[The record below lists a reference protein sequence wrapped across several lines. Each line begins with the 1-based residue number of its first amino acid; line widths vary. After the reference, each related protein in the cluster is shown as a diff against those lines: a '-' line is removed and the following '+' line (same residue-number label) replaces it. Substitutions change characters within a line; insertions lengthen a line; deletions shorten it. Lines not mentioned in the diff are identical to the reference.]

1 MTTSSEDVLLS
12 VGHVRFK
19 KGDGT
24 LYVMNQRLAWM
35 LENRDTVAVSHKYA
49 DIKTQKI
56 SPAGKPK
63 VQLQVVL
70 HDGTC
75 STFHFVNPA
84 GAEAQAKDRDQV
96 KMLLQN
102 LLPKFKRQIDGEL
115 EMKSRLL
122 SLHPT
127 LKHLYEDLVISK
139 VINSEEYWNTPTLK
153 NYTES
158 NNIKQEAGVSGA
170 FLADIQPQTD
180 GCNGLKYNLT
190 QDVIDA
196 IFKTYPAVRK
206 KHGDY
211 VPKKMTE
218 AEFWTKFFQSHYF
231 HRDRIASS
239 SSKDLFGECAKMDDQ
254 AIASAMKHTT
264 LDLTV
269 DIPSFTE
276 PQPLADDEPP
286 EPKGDSTSIHRNMI
300 KRFNQHSIMVL
311 KASHKTNNSNNSSSS
326 SNSNKTTNNNNKT
339 ENGVVGN
346 GVEKRAAETKPDA
359 PPDKKR
365 RIMEQIHYEDLEAG
379 NDNGETQELKLSK
392 VERYLLGPSSQV
404 HQSGPNTN
412 PPPLSALASICQAW
426 SSGQQCSRPA
436 RVSAA
441 AAVAALGELSPG
453 GALMRHHHA
462 ASMAREYTAVC
473 AVPQACRRGELSPGG
488 ALMRHHHAASM
499 AREYLC
505 TDGCPSVLHPRR
517 VGGGELIPPDV
528 ASELQRIYLS
538 GGELLRELWRCF
550 PAPAAAGADADDNVA
565 KADKFYEAL
574 LRFRNVKLRPFE
586 VSDLSVACDVAGAD
600 ADDNVAKA
608 DKFYEALLRFR
619 NVKLRPFEV
628 SDLSVACDVAGADA
642 DDNVAKA
649 DKFYEALLRFRN
661 VKLRPFEEKMLRDL
675 TPLATSLTRH
685 MNQMIDAA
693 CAKYA
698 MWQQRQ
704 AKLR

>member
-12 VGHVRFK
+12 VGYVRFK
-19 KGDGT
+19 KGYGT

-35 LENRDTVAVSHKYA
+35 LENSDTVAVSHKYA

-56 SPAGKPK
+56 SPVGKPK

-84 GAEAQAKDRDQV
+84 GAEEQAKDRDQV

-153 NYTES
+153 TYTES
-158 NNIKQEAGVSGA
+158 NNVKQEAGVSGA

-190 QDVIDA
+190 QDIIDA

-206 KHGDY
+206 KHVDY
-211 VPKKMTE
+211 VPNKMTE

-239 SSKDLFGECAKMDDQ
+239 SSKDLFGECAKLDDQ

-269 DIPSFTE
+269 DLPQFTE
-276 PQPLADDEPP
+276 TIPLLPSEDDAPP
-286 EPKGDSTSIHRNMI
+286 EKDRGDSTSIHRNMI

-311 KASHKTNNSNNSSSS
+311 KASHKTNSSNNNNSSS
-326 SNSNKTTNNNNKT
+326 KTTNNNKVV
-339 ENGVVGN
+339 ENGVKEPN
-346 GVEKRAAETKPDA
+346 GVTEKRTAEESSTEA
-359 PPDKKR
+359 PNKKQ
-365 RIMEQIHYEDLEAG
+365 RILEKLHYEDLKDSG
-379 NDNGETQELKLSK
+379 NNEDMQELKLSK
-392 VERYLLGPSSQV
+392 IERYLLGPSTQT
-404 HQSGPNTN
+404 HQSNTYTN

-426 SSGQQCSRPA
+426 SSGQQCARPV
-436 RVSAA
+436 RVSAGA
-441 AAVAALGELSPG
+441 CVAALGELSPG

-462 ASMAREYTAVC
+462 ASMA
-473 AVPQACRRGELSPGG
+473 Q
-488 ALMRHHHAASM
+488 
-499 AREYLC
+499 
-505 TDGCPSVLHPRR
+505 
-517 VGGGELIPPDV
+517 LIPPDV
-528 ASELQRIYLS
+528 KSELHRIYLS

-550 PAPAAAGADADDNVA
+550 PQPGSADAEDSSA
-565 KADKFYEAL
+565 RAE
-574 LRFRNVKLRPFE
+574 
-586 VSDLSVACDVAGAD
+586 
-600 ADDNVAKA
+600 
-608 DKFYEALLRFR
+608 
-619 NVKLRPFEV
+619 
-628 SDLSVACDVAGADA
+628 
-642 DDNVAKA
+642 
-649 DKFYEALLRFRN
+649 KFYEALLRFRN

-675 TPLATSLTRH
+675 TPLATTLTRH
-685 MNQMIDAA
+685 MNQMIDTA

>member
-12 VGHVRFK
+12 VSHVRYK

-63 VQLQVVL
+63 IQLQVVL

-84 GAEAQAKDRDQV
+84 GAEAQSSDRDKV

-122 SLHPT
+122 SLHPI
-127 LKHLYEDLVISK
+127 LKHLYEDLVITK

-153 NYTES
+153 HYTES
-158 NNIKQEAGVSGA
+158 TNVKQEAGVSGA

-190 QDVIDA
+190 QDIIDA

-206 KHGDY
+206 KHIDY
-211 VPKKMTE
+211 VPNKMTE

-239 SSKDLFGECAKMDDQ
+239 SSKDLFGECAKMDDHS
-254 AIASAMKHTT
+254 IASAMKHTT

-269 DIPSFTE
+269 DLPHMTE
-276 PQPLADDEPP
+276 PVPLLPDDEPTDK
-286 EPKGDSTSIHRNMI
+286 EKDGCSIPRSMI

-311 KASHKTNNSNNSSSS
+311 KASQNKNSTS
-326 SNSNKTTNNNNKT
+326 SNSNKKL
-339 ENGVVGN
+339 ENGVKDTN
-346 GVEKRAAETKPDA
+346 GVEKRHTEEKSESEPVN
-359 PPDKKR
+359 KKQ
-365 RIMEQIHYEDLEAG
+365 RILEKIHYEDLG
-379 NDNGETQELKLSK
+379 DKDTDTKQDLKLSK
-392 VERYLLGPSSQV
+392 VERYLLGPASQV
-404 HQSGPNTN
+404 SQSSASTSN
-412 PPPLSALASICQAW
+412 PPPLSALVSICQAW
-426 SSGQQCSRPA
+426 SGGQQCSRPA

-462 ASMAREYTAVC
+462 ASMA
-473 AVPQACRRGELSPGG
+473 Q
-488 ALMRHHHAASM
+488 
-499 AREYLC
+499 
-505 TDGCPSVLHPRR
+505 
-517 VGGGELIPPDV
+517 LIPPDV
-528 ASELQRIYLS
+528 KSELQRIYLS
-538 GGELLRELWRCF
+538 GGEVLRELWRCF
-550 PAPAAAGADADDNVA
+550 PQPGAPEPEGAAQRAE
-565 KADKFYEAL
+565 KFYEAL
-574 LRFRNVKLRPFE
+574 LRFRNVR
-586 VSDLSVACDVAGAD
+586 
-600 ADDNVAKA
+600 
-608 DKFYEALLRFR
+608 
-619 NVKLRPFEV
+619 
-628 SDLSVACDVAGADA
+628 
-642 DDNVAKA
+642 
-649 DKFYEALLRFRN
+649 
-661 VKLRPFEEKMLRDL
+661 LRPFEEKMLRDL
-675 TPLATSLTRH
+675 SPLATTLTKH
-685 MNQMIDAA
+685 MNQMIDTA
-693 CAKYA
+693 CAKYVV
-698 MWQQRQ
+698 WQQRQ

>member
-1 MTTSSEDVLLS
+1 
-12 VGHVRFK
+12 
-19 KGDGT
+19 
-24 LYVMNQRLAWM
+24 M

-96 KMLLQN
+96 KSLLQN

-139 VINSEEYWNTPTLK
+139 VISSEEYWNTPTLK
-153 NYTES
+153 HYTDS
-158 NNIKQEAGVSGA
+158 SNIKQEAGVSGA

-190 QDVIDA
+190 QDIIDA

-206 KHGDY
+206 KHIDY
-211 VPKKMTE
+211 VPNKMTE

-239 SSKDLFGECAKMDDQ
+239 SSKDLFGECAKLDDQ

-269 DIPSFTE
+269 DLPQFIEPVPLLPTE
-276 PQPLADDEPP
+276 DEAPHDK
-286 EPKGDSTSIHRNMI
+286 ERGDSTSIHRNMI

-311 KASHKTNNSNNSSSS
+311 KASHKTNSSS
-326 SNSNKTTNNNNKT
+326 SNSGNSSIKTTNNNNKVL
-339 ENGVVGN
+339 ENGVKEIN
-346 GVEKRAAETKPDA
+346 GVVEKRPAEEKSSTEPVEK
-359 PPDKKR
+359 KKR
-365 RIMEQIHYEDLEAG
+365 ILEKIHYEDLEDKSG
-379 NDNGETQELKLSK
+379 NEDAQELKLSK

-404 HQSGPNTN
+404 CQTINTTN

-426 SSGQQCSRPA
+426 SSGQQCARPF
-436 RVSAA
+436 RVSAG
-441 AAVAALGELSPG
+441 AAVGALGELSPG
-453 GALMRHHHA
+453 GALMRHQHA
-462 ASMAREYTAVC
+462 ASMAQLIPADVK
-473 AVPQACRRGELSPGG
+473 GELHR
-488 ALMRHHHAASM
+488 L
-499 AREYLC
+499 
-505 TDGCPSVLHPRR
+505 
-517 VGGGELIPPDV
+517 
-528 ASELQRIYLS
+528 YLS
-538 GGELLRELWRCF
+538 CGELLRELWRCF
-550 PAPAAAGADADDNVA
+550 PQPGTADGDEAAARAD
-565 KADKFYEAL
+565 
-574 LRFRNVKLRPFE
+574 R
-586 VSDLSVACDVAGAD
+586 
-600 ADDNVAKA
+600 
-608 DKFYEALLRFR
+608 
-619 NVKLRPFEV
+619 
-628 SDLSVACDVAGADA
+628 
-642 DDNVAKA
+642 
-649 DKFYEALLRFRN
+649 FYEALLRFRN

-675 TPLATSLTRH
+675 TPLATTLTKH
-685 MNQMIDAA
+685 MNQMIDTA

-698 MWQQRQ
+698 VWQQRR

>member
-12 VGHVRFK
+12 VGHVRYK

-75 STFHFVNPA
+75 STFQFVNSGGP
-84 GAEAQAKDRDQV
+84 EAQAKDRDQV

-115 EMKSRLL
+115 EMKSKLL

-153 NYTES
+153 HYTES
-158 NNIKQEAGVSGA
+158 TSMKQEADDDAGEKEK
-170 FLADIQPQTD
+170 D
-180 GCNGLKYNLT
+180 G
-190 QDVIDA
+190 
-196 IFKTYPAVRK
+196 
-206 KHGDY
+206 
-211 VPKKMTE
+211 
-218 AEFWTKFFQSHYF
+218 
-231 HRDRIASS
+231 
-239 SSKDLFGECAKMDDQ
+239 
-254 AIASAMKHTT
+254 
-264 LDLTV
+264 
-269 DIPSFTE
+269 
-276 PQPLADDEPP
+276 
-286 EPKGDSTSIHRNMI
+286 TSIHRSMI

-311 KASHKTNNSNNSSSS
+311 KASHQKATNSTNSS
-326 SNSNKTTNNNNKT
+326 SNSNSKTSNNNNKVV
-339 ENGVVGN
+339 ENGVKETN
-346 GVEKRAAETKPDA
+346 GVEKRAAQEKDPSE
-359 PPDKKR
+359 PVDKKK
-365 RIMEQIHYEDLEAG
+365 RILEKLHYEDLDSV
-379 NDNGETQELKLSK
+379 NIGEDAQELKLSK

-404 HQSGPNTN
+404 SQACTSTNN

-426 SSGQQCSRPA
+426 SSGQQCQRPF
-436 RVSAA
+436 RVSAS
-441 AAVAALGELSPG
+441 AAVGALGELSPG
-453 GALMRHHHA
+453 GALMRQHHA
-462 ASMAREYTAVC
+462 SCMA
-473 AVPQACRRGELSPGG
+473 Q
-488 ALMRHHHAASM
+488 
-499 AREYLC
+499 
-505 TDGCPSVLHPRR
+505 
-517 VGGGELIPPDV
+517 LIPTDV
-528 ASELQRIYLS
+528 KNELHRIYLS

-550 PAPAAAGADADDNVA
+550 PQPGAAAESEDTPARAE
-565 KADKFYEAL
+565 KFYEAL

-586 VSDLSVACDVAGAD
+586 D
-600 ADDNVAKA
+600 
-608 DKFYEALLRFR
+608 
-619 NVKLRPFEV
+619 
-628 SDLSVACDVAGADA
+628 
-642 DDNVAKA
+642 
-649 DKFYEALLRFRN
+649 
-661 VKLRPFEEKMLRDL
+661 KMLREL
-675 TPLATSLTRH
+675 TPLASSLTKH

>member
-12 VGHVRFK
+12 VNYVRYK

-35 LENRDTVAVSHKYA
+35 LEHRDTVAVSHKYA

-56 SPAGKPK
+56 SPVGKPK

-84 GAEAQAKDRDQV
+84 GADAQAKDRDQV
-96 KMLLQN
+96 KMHLQN

-153 NYTES
+153 HYTES

-190 QDVIDA
+190 QDIIDA

-206 KHGDY
+206 KHMDY
-211 VPKKMTE
+211 VPNKMTE

-239 SSKDLFGECAKMDDQ
+239 SSKDLFGECAKMDDH

-269 DIPSFTE
+269 DLPQFIEPVPLLGTE
-276 PQPLADDEPP
+276 EEAPLEK
-286 EPKGDSTSIHRNMI
+286 EKGDTTSIHRNMI

-311 KASHKTNNSNNSSSS
+311 KASHKTNSSNNSSS
-326 SNSNKTTNNNNKT
+326 KTSNNNKLI
-339 ENGVVGN
+339 ENGVKDTN
-346 GVEKRAAETKPDA
+346 GVSKRLAAEKSEA
-359 PPDKKR
+359 EPPEKKKR
-365 RIMEQIHYEDLEAG
+365 ILEKIHYEDLEDRNG
-379 NDNGETQELKLSK
+379 NEDAQELKLSK
-392 VERYLLGPSSQV
+392 VERYLMGPASQMSQTSS
-404 HQSGPNTN
+404 HGNN
-412 PPPLSALASICQAW
+412 PPPLSALNSICLAW
-426 SSGQQCSRPA
+426 SSGQQCLRPV

-441 AAVAALGELSPG
+441 AAVGALGELSPG
-453 GALMRHHHA
+453 GALMRQHHA
-462 ASMAREYTAVC
+462 ASMA
-473 AVPQACRRGELSPGG
+473 Q
-488 ALMRHHHAASM
+488 
-499 AREYLC
+499 
-505 TDGCPSVLHPRR
+505 
-517 VGGGELIPPDV
+517 LIPPDV
-528 ASELQRIYLS
+528 KQELHRIYLS

-550 PAPAAAGADADDNVA
+550 PQPGAGPEAEDASTRAEN
-565 KADKFYEAL
+565 
-574 LRFRNVKLRPFE
+574 
-586 VSDLSVACDVAGAD
+586 
-600 ADDNVAKA
+600 
-608 DKFYEALLRFR
+608 
-619 NVKLRPFEV
+619 
-628 SDLSVACDVAGADA
+628 
-642 DDNVAKA
+642 
-649 DKFYEALLRFRN
+649 FYEALLRFRN

-675 TPLATSLTRH
+675 TPLATSLTKH
-685 MNQMIDAA
+685 MNQMIDTA

-698 MWQQRQ
+698 LWQQRQ

>member
-12 VGHVRFK
+12 VSYVRYK

-35 LENRDTVAVSHKYA
+35 LEHRDTVAVSHKYA

-84 GAEAQAKDRDQV
+84 GADAQAKDRDQV

-153 NYTES
+153 QYTES
-158 NNIKQEAGVSGA
+158 NNVKQEAGVSGA

-190 QDVIDA
+190 QDIIDA

-206 KHGDY
+206 KHIDY
-211 VPKKMTE
+211 VPNKMTE

-239 SSKDLFGECAKMDDQ
+239 SSKDLFGECAKMDDH

-269 DIPSFTE
+269 DLNQFTE
-276 PQPLADDEPP
+276 PVPLLPNEEETSNDKDRS
-286 EPKGDSTSIHRNMI
+286 DTTSIHRNMI

-311 KASHKTNNSNNSSSS
+311 KASHKTNSSS
-326 SNSNKTTNNNNKT
+326 SNVSNSSNKTTNNNNKL
-339 ENGVVGN
+339 ENGVKDTN
-346 GVEKRAAETKPDA
+346 GVKRPPEEKCVEPMEK
-359 PPDKKR
+359 KKR
-365 RIMEQIHYEDLEAG
+365 ILEQIHYEDLEG
-379 NDNGETQELKLSK
+379 RKIFIRTGISNTSNDHARGK
-392 VERYLLGPSSQV
+392 
-404 HQSGPNTN
+404 
-412 PPPLSALASICQAW
+412 SAAVVGGCFHMSARAARSCDTTTPRPWRVSTHSIV
-426 SSGQQCSRPA
+426 SRVWRGCGA
-436 RVSAA
+436 RVAPG
-441 AAVAALGELSPG
+441 AAVGALGELSPG

-462 ASMAREYTAVC
+462 ASMA
-473 AVPQACRRGELSPGG
+473 Q
-488 ALMRHHHAASM
+488 
-499 AREYLC
+499 
-505 TDGCPSVLHPRR
+505 
-517 VGGGELIPPDV
+517 LIPPDV
-528 ASELQRIYLS
+528 KSELHRLYLS
-538 GGELLRELWRCF
+538 CGELLRELWRCF
-550 PAPAAAGADADDNVA
+550 PQPGANAEPDDSSA
-565 KADKFYEAL
+565 RAEKFY
-574 LRFRNVKLRPFE
+574 
-586 VSDLSVACDVAGAD
+586 D
-600 ADDNVAKA
+600 
-608 DKFYEALLRFR
+608 
-619 NVKLRPFEV
+619 
-628 SDLSVACDVAGADA
+628 
-642 DDNVAKA
+642 
-649 DKFYEALLRFRN
+649 ALLRFRN

-675 TPLATSLTRH
+675 TPLATTLTRH
-685 MNQMIDAA
+685 LNQMIDTA

-698 MWQQRQ
+698 VWQQRQ
-704 AKLR
+704 AKMR

>member
-12 VGHVRFK
+12 VGYVRYK

-84 GAEAQAKDRDQV
+84 GAELQAKDRDQV
-96 KMLLQN
+96 KSLLQN

-122 SLHPT
+122 SLHPS

-139 VINSEEYWNTPTLK
+139 VISSEEYWNTPTLK
-153 NYTES
+153 HYTDS
-158 NNIKQEAGVSGA
+158 SNIKQEAGVSGA

-190 QDVIDA
+190 QDIIDA

-206 KHGDY
+206 KHIDY
-211 VPKKMTE
+211 VPNKMTE

-239 SSKDLFGECAKMDDQ
+239 SSKDLFGECAKLDDQ
-254 AIASAMKHTT
+254 AIASAMKNTT

-269 DIPSFTE
+269 DLPQFIE
-276 PQPLADDEPP
+276 PVPLLPNEDDAPP
-286 EPKGDSTSIHRNMI
+286 EKERGDSTSIHRNMI

-311 KASHKTNNSNNSSSS
+311 KASHKSNSSNSNSSSS
-326 SNSNKTTNNNNKT
+326 SKTTNNNNRVV
-339 ENGVVGN
+339 ENGMRETN
-346 GVEKRAAETKPDA
+346 GLAEKRPAEEKSNTEPLEK
-359 PPDKKR
+359 KKR
-365 RIMEQIHYEDLEAG
+365 ILEKIHYEDLEDKNT
-379 NDNGETQELKLSK
+379 NDDALELKLSK
-392 VERYLLGPSSQV
+392 IERYLMGPDSQMS
-404 HQSGPNTN
+404 HTANTTN

-426 SSGQQCSRPA
+426 SSGQQCLRPV
-436 RVSAA
+436 RVSAG
-441 AAVAALGELSPG
+441 AAVGALGELSPG
-453 GALMRHHHA
+453 GALMRHQHS
-462 ASMAREYTAVC
+462 ASMA
-473 AVPQACRRGELSPGG
+473 Q
-488 ALMRHHHAASM
+488 
-499 AREYLC
+499 
-505 TDGCPSVLHPRR
+505 
-517 VGGGELIPPDV
+517 LIPV
-528 ASELQRIYLS
+528 EVKAELHRLYLS

-550 PAPAAAGADADDNVA
+550 PQPGAAPDSDDSAVRASN
-565 KADKFYEAL
+565 
-574 LRFRNVKLRPFE
+574 
-586 VSDLSVACDVAGAD
+586 
-600 ADDNVAKA
+600 
-608 DKFYEALLRFR
+608 
-619 NVKLRPFEV
+619 
-628 SDLSVACDVAGADA
+628 
-642 DDNVAKA
+642 
-649 DKFYEALLRFRN
+649 FYEALLRFRN

-675 TPLATSLTRH
+675 TPLATTLTKH
-685 MNQMIDAA
+685 MNQMIDTA

-698 MWQQRQ
+698 VWRQRQ

>member
-12 VGHVRFK
+12 VSYVRYK

-35 LENRDTVAVSHKYA
+35 LEHRDTVAVSHKYA

-84 GAEAQAKDRDQV
+84 GADAQAKDRDQV

-153 NYTES
+153 QYTES
-158 NNIKQEAGVSGA
+158 NNVKQEAGVSGA

-190 QDVIDA
+190 QDIIDA

-206 KHGDY
+206 KHIDY
-211 VPKKMTE
+211 VPNKMTE

-239 SSKDLFGECAKMDDQ
+239 SSKDLFGECAKMDDH

-269 DIPSFTE
+269 DLNQFTE
-276 PQPLADDEPP
+276 PVPLLPNEEETSNDKDRS
-286 EPKGDSTSIHRNMI
+286 DTTSIHRNMI

-311 KASHKTNNSNNSSSS
+311 KASHKTNSSS
-326 SNSNKTTNNNNKT
+326 SNVSNSSNKTTNNNNKL
-339 ENGVVGN
+339 ENGVKDTN
-346 GVEKRAAETKPDA
+346 GVKRPPEEKCVEPMEK
-359 PPDKKR
+359 KKR
-365 RIMEQIHYEDLEAG
+365 ILEQIHYEDLEGDGG
-379 NDNGETQELKLSK
+379 NDDIQELKLSK
-392 VERYLLGPSSQV
+392 VERYLLGPASQI
-404 HQSGPNTN
+404 HQTTTHAAN
-412 PPPLSALASICQAW
+412 PPPLSAVASICQAW
-426 SSGQQCSRPA
+426 SSGQGAGGGGGARAGGGGA
-436 RVSAA
+436 RVAPG
-441 AAVAALGELSPG
+441 AAVGALGELSPG

-462 ASMAREYTAVC
+462 ASMA
-473 AVPQACRRGELSPGG
+473 Q
-488 ALMRHHHAASM
+488 
-499 AREYLC
+499 
-505 TDGCPSVLHPRR
+505 
-517 VGGGELIPPDV
+517 LIPPDV
-528 ASELQRIYLS
+528 KSELHRLYLS
-538 GGELLRELWRCF
+538 CGELLRELWRCF
-550 PAPAAAGADADDNVA
+550 PQPGANAEPDDSSA
-565 KADKFYEAL
+565 RAEKFY
-574 LRFRNVKLRPFE
+574 
-586 VSDLSVACDVAGAD
+586 D
-600 ADDNVAKA
+600 
-608 DKFYEALLRFR
+608 
-619 NVKLRPFEV
+619 
-628 SDLSVACDVAGADA
+628 
-642 DDNVAKA
+642 
-649 DKFYEALLRFRN
+649 ALLRFRN

-675 TPLATSLTRH
+675 TPLATTLTRH
-685 MNQMIDAA
+685 LNQMIDTA

-698 MWQQRQ
+698 VWQQRQ
-704 AKLR
+704 AKMR

>member
-12 VGHVRFK
+12 VNHVRYK

-35 LENRDTVAVSHKYA
+35 MENRDTVAVSHKYA

-153 NYTES
+153 HYTDS
-158 NNIKQEAGVSGA
+158 TNMKQEAGVSGA

-190 QDVIDA
+190 QDIIDA

-206 KHGDY
+206 KHIDY
-211 VPKKMTE
+211 VPNKMTE

-269 DIPSFTE
+269 DLPQFTE
-276 PQPLADDEPP
+276 PVPLLHDEDLH
-286 EPKGDSTSIHRNMI
+286 EKEKDGTSIHRSMI

-311 KASHKTNNSNNSSSS
+311 KASHKSNSNSNSNNSSSKT
-326 SNSNKTTNNNNKT
+326 NKVI
-339 ENGVVGN
+339 ENGMKEN
-346 GVEKRAAETKPDA
+346 GVEKRPASDKDPTEPV
-359 PPDKKR
+359 DKKK
-365 RIMEQIHYEDLEAG
+365 RIMEKIHYEDLDSLNSNEDA
-379 NDNGETQELKLSK
+379 QELKLSK
-392 VERYLLGPSSQV
+392 VERYLLGPASQV
-404 HQSGPNTN
+404 SQSSAGASN
-412 PPPLSALASICQAW
+412 PPPLSALASVCQAW
-426 SSGQQCSRPA
+426 SSGQQCQRPV

-441 AAVAALGELSPG
+441 AAVGALGELSPG
-453 GALMRHHHA
+453 GALMRQHHA
-462 ASMAREYTAVC
+462 ASMAQLV
-473 AVPQACRRGELSPGG
+473 
-488 ALMRHHHAASM
+488 
-499 AREYLC
+499 
-505 TDGCPSVLHPRR
+505 
-517 VGGGELIPPDV
+517 PPDV
-528 ASELQRIYLS
+528 KIELNRLYLS

-550 PAPAAAGADADDNVA
+550 PQPGAGVDTEDAKERA
-565 KADKFYEAL
+565 HKFYDAL
-574 LRFRNVKLRPFE
+574 LK
-586 VSDLSVACDVAGAD
+586 
-600 ADDNVAKA
+600 
-608 DKFYEALLRFR
+608 
-619 NVKLRPFEV
+619 
-628 SDLSVACDVAGADA
+628 
-642 DDNVAKA
+642 
-649 DKFYEALLRFRN
+649 FRN

-675 TPLATSLTRH
+675 TPLAASLTKH
-685 MNQMIDAA
+685 MNQMIDTA

-698 MWQQRQ
+698 VWQQRQ

>member
-12 VGHVRFK
+12 VGHVRYK

-56 SPAGKPK
+56 SPIGKPK

-75 STFHFVNPA
+75 STFQFVNPA

-96 KMLLQN
+96 KMLLQD

-153 NYTES
+153 HYTES
-158 NNIKQEAGVSGA
+158 TSMKQEAGVSGA

-190 QDVIDA
+190 QDIIDA

-206 KHGDY
+206 KHVDY
-211 VPKKMTE
+211 VPNKMTE

-239 SSKDLFGECAKMDDQ
+239 SSKDLFGECAKLDDQ
-254 AIASAMKHTT
+254 AIASAMRHTT
-264 LDLTV
+264 VDLTV
-269 DIPSFTE
+269 DLPQFTE
-276 PQPLADDEPP
+276 SVPFLPEDDLGEK
-286 EPKGDSTSIHRNMI
+286 EKDGTSIHRSMI

-311 KASHKTNNSNNSSSS
+311 KASHKSNSSTNSNNTS
-326 SNSNKTTNNNNKT
+326 SNSNSKTTNNNNKVI
-339 ENGVVGN
+339 ENGVKETN
-346 GVEKRAAETKPDA
+346 GVEKRTARDKDPTEPV
-359 PPDKKR
+359 DKKK
-365 RIMEQIHYEDLEAG
+365 RILEKIHYEDLDNVQIGEEA
-379 NDNGETQELKLSK
+379 QELKLTK

-404 HQSGPNTN
+404 SQSSTSTTR

-426 SSGQQCSRPA
+426 SSGQQCQRPF
-436 RVSAA
+436 RVSAS
-441 AAVAALGELSPG
+441 AAVGALGELSPG
-453 GALMRHHHA
+453 GALMRQHQA
-462 ASMAREYTAVC
+462 ACMA
-473 AVPQACRRGELSPGG
+473 Q
-488 ALMRHHHAASM
+488 
-499 AREYLC
+499 
-505 TDGCPSVLHPRR
+505 
-517 VGGGELIPPDV
+517 LIPPDV
-528 ASELQRIYLS
+528 KNELHRIYLS

-550 PAPAAAGADADDNVA
+550 PQPGASAESEDTPVRAE
-565 KADKFYEAL
+565 KFY
-574 LRFRNVKLRPFE
+574 
-586 VSDLSVACDVAGAD
+586 D
-600 ADDNVAKA
+600 
-608 DKFYEALLRFR
+608 
-619 NVKLRPFEV
+619 
-628 SDLSVACDVAGADA
+628 
-642 DDNVAKA
+642 
-649 DKFYEALLRFRN
+649 ALLRFRN
-661 VKLRPFEEKMLRDL
+661 VKLRPFEEKMLREL
-675 TPLATSLTRH
+675 TPLATSLTKH
-685 MNQMIDAA
+685 MNQMIDTA

>member
-12 VGHVRFK
+12 VSYVRFK

-56 SPAGKPK
+56 SPAGKAK

-102 LLPKFKRQIDGEL
+102 LLPKFKRQIDEEL
-115 EMKSRLL
+115 EMKSKLL

-153 NYTES
+153 TYTES

-190 QDVIDA
+190 QDIIDA

-206 KHGDY
+206 KHVDY
-211 VPKKMTE
+211 VPNKMTE

-239 SSKDLFGECAKMDDQ
+239 SSKDLFGECAKLDDQ

-269 DIPSFTE
+269 DLPQFTE
-276 PQPLADDEPP
+276 NIPLLPSEDEIAP
-286 EPKGDSTSIHRNMI
+286 EKEKGDNASIHRNMI

-311 KASHKTNNSNNSSSS
+311 KASHKTNSSNNNNNSSS
-326 SNSNKTTNNNNKT
+326 KTTNNNKVV
-339 ENGVVGN
+339 ENGVKESN
-346 GVEKRAAETKPDA
+346 GVAEKRTAEDSSTEA
-359 PPDKKR
+359 PDKKK
-365 RIMEQIHYEDLEAG
+365 RILEKIHYEDLEDKPDRKIPPGPVESIAA
-379 NDNGETQELKLSK
+379 NTHTYTQCA
-392 VERYLLGPSSQV
+392 SSV
-404 HQSGPNTN
+404 
-412 PPPLSALASICQAW
+412 SALFYMS
-426 SSGQQCSRPA
+426 
-436 RVSAA
+436 
-441 AAVAALGELSPG
+441 
-453 GALMRHHHA
+453 
-462 ASMAREYTAVC
+462 
-473 AVPQACRRGELSPGG
+473 
-488 ALMRHHHAASM
+488 
-499 AREYLC
+499 
-505 TDGCPSVLHPRR
+505 
-517 VGGGELIPPDV
+517 ELIPPDV
-528 ASELQRIYLS
+528 KSELHRIYLS

-550 PAPAAAGADADDNVA
+550 PQPGAATDTEDATA
-565 KADKFYEAL
+565 KAEKFYEAL

-586 VSDLSVACDVAGAD
+586 LAQSTRSGNNAKLNCGSRILLKVSVHRPASYAFRMTSSVRIACTHGIANDAVRTMRISGRSCMGFYTRQTKIHACDAYDGGHVD
-600 ADDNVAKA
+600 AYLK
-608 DKFYEALLRFR
+608 
-619 NVKLRPFEV
+619 
-628 SDLSVACDVAGADA
+628 CD
-642 DDNVAKA
+642 
-649 DKFYEALLRFRN
+649 
-661 VKLRPFEEKMLRDL
+661 
-675 TPLATSLTRH
+675 
-685 MNQMIDAA
+685 
-693 CAKYA
+693 
-698 MWQQRQ
+698 
-704 AKLR
+704 

>member
-12 VGHVRFK
+12 VGHVRYK

-35 LENRDTVAVSHKYA
+35 MENRDTVAVSHKYA

-75 STFHFVNPA
+75 STFHFVNPS
-84 GAEAQAKDRDQV
+84 GPEAQAKDRDQV

-153 NYTES
+153 HYTES
-158 NNIKQEAGVSGA
+158 TNMKQEAGVSGA

-190 QDVIDA
+190 QDIIDA

-206 KHGDY
+206 KHIDY
-211 VPKKMTE
+211 VPNKMTE

-269 DIPSFTE
+269 DLPQFTE
-276 PQPLADDEPP
+276 SVPLLPDE
-286 EPKGDSTSIHRNMI
+286 DSHEKEKDGTSIHRSMI

-311 KASHKTNNSNNSSSS
+311 KASQKNSNSNSSSS
-326 SNSNKTTNNNNKT
+326 SSKNKL
-339 ENGVVGN
+339 ENGVKESN
-346 GVEKRAAETKPDA
+346 GVGEKRRAEEAPPDQTPQTPQT

-365 RIMEQIHYEDLEAG
+365 RILEMIHYEDLDSGSESK
-379 NDNGETQELKLSK
+379 DMQELKLSK
-392 VERYLLGPSSQV
+392 VERYLLGPASQV
-404 HQSGPNTN
+404 IQTSATTSN

-426 SSGQQCSRPA
+426 SSGQACARPL
-436 RVSAA
+436 RVRAG
-441 AAVAALGELSPG
+441 AAVGALGELSPG
-453 GALMRHHHA
+453 GALMRAHHA
-462 ASMAREYTAVC
+462 ACM
-473 AVPQACRRGELSPGG
+473 
-488 ALMRHHHAASM
+488 ALMLITPIASITV
-499 AREYLC
+499 YIQL
-505 TDGCPSVLHPRR
+505 TKIQLT
-517 VGGGELIPPDV
+517 
-528 ASELQRIYLS
+528 
-538 GGELLRELWRCF
+538 LL
-550 PAPAAAGADADDNVA
+550 
-565 KADKFYEAL
+565 L
-574 LRFRNVKLRPFE
+574 LT
-586 VSDLSVACDVAGAD
+586 C
-600 ADDNVAKA
+600 
-608 DKFYEALLRFR
+608 
-619 NVKLRPFEV
+619 
-628 SDLSVACDVAGADA
+628 
-642 DDNVAKA
+642 
-649 DKFYEALLRFRN
+649 
-661 VKLRPFEEKMLRDL
+661 
-675 TPLATSLTRH
+675 
-685 MNQMIDAA
+685 
-693 CAKYA
+693 
-698 MWQQRQ
+698 
-704 AKLR
+704 

>member
-12 VGHVRFK
+12 VGHVRYK

-56 SPAGKPK
+56 SPAGKSK

-84 GAEAQAKDRDQV
+84 GAESQAKDRDQV
-96 KMLLQN
+96 KSLLQN

-115 EMKSRLL
+115 EMKSKLL

-127 LKHLYEDLVISK
+127 LKHLYEDLVITK

-153 NYTES
+153 TYTDS
-158 NNIKQEAGVSGA
+158 NNMKQEAGVSGA

-190 QDVIDA
+190 QDIIDA

-206 KHGDY
+206 KHVDY
-211 VPKKMTE
+211 VPNKMTE
-218 AEFWTKFFQSHYF
+218 SEFWTKFFQSHYF

-239 SSKDLFGECAKMDDQ
+239 SSKDLFGECAKMDDH

-269 DIPSFTE
+269 DLPQFTE
-276 PQPLADDEPP
+276 KVPLISNEDEPP
-286 EPKGDSTSIHRNMI
+286 HEKDRGDNISIHRNMI

-311 KASHKTNNSNNSSSS
+311 KASHKTNSSNNSSNSS
-326 SNSNKTTNNNNKT
+326 SSKTTNNNKLV
-339 ENGVVGN
+339 ENGIKETNN
-346 GVEKRAAETKPDA
+346 GKIEKRPTNEKSGNE
-359 PPDKKR
+359 PPEKKR
-365 RIMEQIHYEDLEAG
+365 RILEKIHYEDLEDSNRTESA
-379 NDNGETQELKLSK
+379 QELKLSK
-392 VERYLLGPSSQV
+392 IERYLLGPSSQIT
-404 HQSGPNTN
+404 HANTQTAN

-426 SSGQQCSRPA
+426 SSGQQCQRPV

-441 AAVAALGELSPG
+441 SAVAALGELSPG
-453 GALMRHHHA
+453 GALMRQHHA
-462 ASMAREYTAVC
+462 ASMA
-473 AVPQACRRGELSPGG
+473 Q
-488 ALMRHHHAASM
+488 
-499 AREYLC
+499 
-505 TDGCPSVLHPRR
+505 
-517 VGGGELIPPDV
+517 LIPADV
-528 ASELQRIYLS
+528 KAELHRIYLS

-550 PAPAAAGADADDNVA
+550 PQPGAAAADTDTVA
-565 KADKFYEAL
+565 
-574 LRFRNVKLRPFE
+574 R
-586 VSDLSVACDVAGAD
+586 
-600 ADDNVAKA
+600 
-608 DKFYEALLRFR
+608 
-619 NVKLRPFEV
+619 
-628 SDLSVACDVAGADA
+628 
-642 DDNVAKA
+642 A

-675 TPLATSLTRH
+675 TPLATSLTKH
-685 MNQMIDAA
+685 MNQMIDTA
-693 CAKYA
+693 CSKYVV
-698 MWQQRQ
+698 WQQRQ

>member
-12 VGHVRFK
+12 VGHVRYK

-35 LENRDTVAVSHKYA
+35 MENRDTVAVSHKYA

-84 GAEAQAKDRDQV
+84 GADAQAKDRDQV

-153 NYTES
+153 HYTES
-158 NNIKQEAGVSGA
+158 TNMKQEAGVSGA

-190 QDVIDA
+190 QDIIDA

-206 KHGDY
+206 KHVDY
-211 VPKKMTE
+211 VPNKMTE

-269 DIPSFTE
+269 DLPQFTE
-276 PQPLADDEPP
+276 PVPLLP
-286 EPKGDSTSIHRNMI
+286 EEDSGEKEKDGTSIHRSMI

-311 KASHKTNNSNNSSSS
+311 KASHKTNSSSS
-326 SNSNKTTNNNNKT
+326 SNSSSKTTNNNKV
-339 ENGVVGN
+339 ENGMKETN
-346 GVEKRAAETKPDA
+346 GVEKRPTTDKDPAEPV
-359 PPDKKR
+359 DKKR
-365 RIMEQIHYEDLEAG
+365 RIMEKLHYEDLDSMNSGQDA
-379 NDNGETQELKLSK
+379 QELKLSK
-392 VERYLLGPSSQV
+392 VERYLLGPASQV
-404 HQSGPNTN
+404 SQSSTSTNN
-412 PPPLSALASICQAW
+412 PPPLSALASVCQAW
-426 SSGQQCSRPA
+426 SSGQQCQRPV

-441 AAVAALGELSPG
+441 AAVGALGELSPG
-453 GALMRHHHA
+453 GALMRQHHA
-462 ASMAREYTAVC
+462 ACMAQL
-473 AVPQACRRGELSPGG
+473 VPQ
-488 ALMRHHHAASM
+488 
-499 AREYLC
+499 
-505 TDGCPSVLHPRR
+505 
-517 VGGGELIPPDV
+517 DV
-528 ASELQRIYLS
+528 KSELNRLYLS

-550 PAPAAAGADADDNVA
+550 PQPGASNDSEDTPARA
-565 KADKFYEAL
+565 E
-574 LRFRNVKLRPFE
+574 
-586 VSDLSVACDVAGAD
+586 
-600 ADDNVAKA
+600 
-608 DKFYEALLRFR
+608 
-619 NVKLRPFEV
+619 
-628 SDLSVACDVAGADA
+628 
-642 DDNVAKA
+642 
-649 DKFYEALLRFRN
+649 KFYEALLRFRN

-685 MNQMIDAA
+685 MNQMIDTA

-698 MWQQRQ
+698 LWQQRQ

>member
-12 VGHVRFK
+12 VGHVRYK

-84 GAEAQAKDRDQV
+84 GADAQAKDRDQV
-96 KMLLQN
+96 KTLLQN

-127 LKHLYEDLVISK
+127 LKNLYEDLVISK

-153 NYTES
+153 QYTES
-158 NNIKQEAGVSGA
+158 SNIKQEAGVSGA

-190 QDVIDA
+190 QDIIDA

-206 KHGDY
+206 KHTDY
-211 VPKKMTE
+211 VPSKMTE

-254 AIASAMKHTT
+254 AIAWAMKHTT

-269 DIPSFTE
+269 DLNSFSE
-276 PQPLADDEPP
+276 GSPLGDEEKAESKADAA
-286 EPKGDSTSIHRNMI
+286 SIHRSMI

-311 KASHKTNNSNNSSSS
+311 KASQKSNS
-326 SNSNKTTNNNNKT
+326 SNSNSNSNSKSTNNNKVI
-339 ENGVVGN
+339 ENGVKETN
-346 GVEKRAAETKPDA
+346 GVDKRPAEEPSRE
-359 PPDKKR
+359 PPEKKR
-365 RIMEQIHYEDLEAG
+365 RILEKIHYEDLEEKPS
-379 NDNGETQELKLSK
+379 NGEIQELKLSK

-404 HQSGPNTN
+404 AGCGASASANTGASAN
-412 PPPLSALASICQAW
+412 APPLSALAQICQAW
-426 SSGQQCSRPA
+426 SSGQQSVRTSR
-436 RVSAA
+436 VGAA
-441 AAVAALGELSPG
+441 AAVAALGDLSPG
-453 GALMRHHHA
+453 GALMRAHA
-462 ASMAREYTAVC
+462 AHCLT
-473 AVPQACRRGELSPGG
+473 Q
-488 ALMRHHHAASM
+488 
-499 AREYLC
+499 
-505 TDGCPSVLHPRR
+505 
-517 VGGGELIPPDV
+517 LIPPD
-528 ASELQRIYLS
+528 AKSELHRLYLS
-538 GGELLRELWRCF
+538 GGEVLREVWSSCGSGVGVGVGG
-550 PAPAAAGADADDNVA
+550 AVGVGGGADDELARADR
-565 KADKFYEAL
+565 Y
-574 LRFRNVKLRPFE
+574 
-586 VSDLSVACDVAGAD
+586 
-600 ADDNVAKA
+600 
-608 DKFYEALLRFR
+608 YQ
-619 NVKLRPFEV
+619 
-628 SDLSVACDVAGADA
+628 
-642 DDNVAKA
+642 
-649 DKFYEALLRFRN
+649 ALLRFRN
-661 VKLRPFEEKMLRDL
+661 VKLRPFEEKMVREL
-675 TPLATSLTRH
+675 TPLGALMTRH
-685 MNQMIDAA
+685 LNQMLDAA
-693 CAKYA
+693 AARYA
-698 MWQQRQ
+698 AWRQRR
-704 AKLR
+704 ARR

>member
-12 VGHVRFK
+12 VAHVRYK

-63 VQLQVVL
+63 IQLQVVL

-75 STFHFVNPA
+75 STFHFVNPG
-84 GAEAQAKDRDQV
+84 GAEAQSKDRDQV
-96 KMLLQN
+96 KLLLQD

-115 EMKSRLL
+115 EMKSKLL

-153 NYTES
+153 HYTES

-190 QDVIDA
+190 QDIIDA

-206 KHGDY
+206 KHVDY
-211 VPKKMTE
+211 VPNKMTE

-269 DIPSFTE
+269 DLPQFTE
-276 PQPLADDEPP
+276 PIPLLPSEDDAPP
-286 EPKGDSTSIHRNMI
+286 EKERGDNASIHRNMI

-311 KASHKTNNSNNSSSS
+311 KASHKTNSSNNNNNSSS
-326 SNSNKTTNNNNKT
+326 KTTNNNKVV
-339 ENGVVGN
+339 ENGVKDTN
-346 GVEKRAAETKPDA
+346 GVSEKRPVEDSSSSE
-359 PPDKKR
+359 PPVKKKR
-365 RIMEQIHYEDLEAG
+365 ILEKIHYEDLEDKNTNEDA
-379 NDNGETQELKLSK
+379 QELKLSK
-392 VERYLLGPSSQV
+392 IERYLLGPSSQT
-404 HQSGPNTN
+404 HHTHTQTNN

-426 SSGQQCSRPA
+426 SSGQQCQRPV
-436 RVSAA
+436 RVSAG
-441 AAVAALGELSPG
+441 AAVGALGELSPG

-462 ASMAREYTAVC
+462 ASMA
-473 AVPQACRRGELSPGG
+473 Q
-488 ALMRHHHAASM
+488 
-499 AREYLC
+499 
-505 TDGCPSVLHPRR
+505 
-517 VGGGELIPPDV
+517 LIPVDV
-528 ASELQRIYLS
+528 KSELHRIYLS

-550 PAPAAAGADADDNVA
+550 PQPGANTEAEDTAARA
-565 KADKFYEAL
+565 E
-574 LRFRNVKLRPFE
+574 
-586 VSDLSVACDVAGAD
+586 
-600 ADDNVAKA
+600 
-608 DKFYEALLRFR
+608 
-619 NVKLRPFEV
+619 
-628 SDLSVACDVAGADA
+628 
-642 DDNVAKA
+642 
-649 DKFYEALLRFRN
+649 KFYEALLRFRN

-685 MNQMIDAA
+685 MNQMIDTA

-698 MWQQRQ
+698 VWQQRQ

>member
-12 VGHVRFK
+12 VGHVRYK

-75 STFHFVNPA
+75 STFHFVNSA

-96 KMLLQN
+96 KLLLQD

-139 VINSEEYWNTPTLK
+139 VISSEEYWNTPTLK
-153 NYTES
+153 QYTES

-190 QDVIDA
+190 QDIIDA

-206 KHGDY
+206 KHIDY
-211 VPKKMTE
+211 VPSKMTE

-231 HRDRIASS
+231 HRDRMAS
-239 SSKDLFGECAKMDDQ
+239 SSKDVFAECARLDD
-254 AIASAMKHTT
+254 AALAAAARRAK

-269 DIPSFTE
+269 DL
-276 PQPLADDEPP
+276 PQFSEALPLQEEETVERDKADNN
-286 EPKGDSTSIHRNMI
+286 SIHRNMI

-311 KASHKTNNSNNSSSS
+311 KASQKTNS
-326 SNSNKTTNNNNKT
+326 SNSNTNNNSSKTNNNKVV
-339 ENGVVGN
+339 ENGVKETN
-346 GVEKRAAETKPDA
+346 GESKELGE
-359 PPDKKR
+359 PPEKKR
-365 RIMEQIHYEDLEAG
+365 RILEKIHYEDLEDTG
-379 NDNGETQELKLSK
+379 DNGEVQELKLSK

-404 HQSGPNTN
+404 NQSNPTPNN
-412 PPPLSALASICQAW
+412 QPPLSALASIVQAW
-426 SSGQQCSRPA
+426 SGGA
-436 RVSAA
+436 RTAALSAGG
-441 AAVAALGELSPG
+441 AVCALGELSPG
-453 GALMRHHHA
+453 GALMRHHAHLA
-462 ASMAREYTAVC
+462 HTMA
-473 AVPQACRRGELSPGG
+473 Q
-488 ALMRHHHAASM
+488 
-499 AREYLC
+499 
-505 TDGCPSVLHPRR
+505 
-517 VGGGELIPPDV
+517 LIPPDV
-528 ASELQRIYLS
+528 KRDLHRLYLS
-538 GGELLRELWRCF
+538 CGELLRELWRSF
-550 PAPAAAGADADDNVA
+550 PQPAARPDDDGAARA
-565 KADKFYEAL
+565 H
-574 LRFRNVKLRPFE
+574 
-586 VSDLSVACDVAGAD
+586 S
-600 ADDNVAKA
+600 
-608 DKFYEALLRFR
+608 
-619 NVKLRPFEV
+619 
-628 SDLSVACDVAGADA
+628 
-642 DDNVAKA
+642 
-649 DKFYEALLRFRN
+649 FYEALLRFRN

-675 TPLATSLTRH
+675 TPLAATLTRH
-685 MNQMIDAA
+685 LNQMIDTA
-693 CAKYA
+693 CNKYA
-698 MWQQRQ
+698 MWQQRH

>member
-12 VGHVRFK
+12 VSYVRFK

-56 SPAGKPK
+56 SPAGKAK

-102 LLPKFKRQIDGEL
+102 LLPKFKRQIDEEL
-115 EMKSRLL
+115 EMKSKLL

-153 NYTES
+153 TYTES

-190 QDVIDA
+190 QDIIDA

-206 KHGDY
+206 KHVDY
-211 VPKKMTE
+211 VPNKMTE

-239 SSKDLFGECAKMDDQ
+239 SSKDLFGECAKLDDQ

-269 DIPSFTE
+269 DLPQFTE
-276 PQPLADDEPP
+276 NIPLLPSEDEIAP
-286 EPKGDSTSIHRNMI
+286 EKEKGDNASIHRNMI

-311 KASHKTNNSNNSSSS
+311 KASHKTNSSNNNNNTSS
-326 SNSNKTTNNNNKT
+326 KTTNNNKVV
-339 ENGVVGN
+339 ENGVKESN
-346 GVEKRAAETKPDA
+346 GVAEKRTAEDSSTEA
-359 PPDKKR
+359 PDKKK
-365 RIMEQIHYEDLEAG
+365 RILEKIHYEDLEDKPG
-379 NDNGETQELKLSK
+379 NEDAQELKLSK
-392 VERYLLGPSSQV
+392 IERYLLGPSSQSQQT
-404 HQSGPNTN
+404 HTHTHNA
-412 PPPLSALASICQAW
+412 PPLSALSSICQAW
-426 SSGQQCSRPA
+426 SSGQQCQRPV
-436 RVSAA
+436 RVSASA
-441 AAVAALGELSPG
+441 CVGALGELSPG
-453 GALMRHHHA
+453 GALMRHHQA
-462 ASMAREYTAVC
+462 ASMA
-473 AVPQACRRGELSPGG
+473 Q
-488 ALMRHHHAASM
+488 
-499 AREYLC
+499 
-505 TDGCPSVLHPRR
+505 
-517 VGGGELIPPDV
+517 LIPPDV
-528 ASELQRIYLS
+528 KSELHRIYLS

-550 PAPAAAGADADDNVA
+550 PQPGAATDTEDATA
-565 KADKFYEAL
+565 KAE
-574 LRFRNVKLRPFE
+574 
-586 VSDLSVACDVAGAD
+586 
-600 ADDNVAKA
+600 
-608 DKFYEALLRFR
+608 
-619 NVKLRPFEV
+619 
-628 SDLSVACDVAGADA
+628 
-642 DDNVAKA
+642 
-649 DKFYEALLRFRN
+649 KFYEALLRFRN
-661 VKLRPFEEKMLRDL
+661 VKLRPFEEKMLREL
-675 TPLATSLTRH
+675 TPLATTLTRH
-685 MNQMIDAA
+685 MNQMIDTA

-698 MWQQRQ
+698 VWQQRQ

>member
-12 VGHVRFK
+12 VNHVRYK

-75 STFHFVNPA
+75 STFHFVNSA
-84 GAEAQAKDRDQV
+84 GAEAQAKDRDRV

-122 SLHPT
+122 SLHPI

-153 NYTES
+153 HYTES
-158 NNIKQEAGVSGA
+158 TNLKQEAGVSGA

-190 QDVIDA
+190 QDIIDA

-206 KHGDY
+206 KHVDY
-211 VPKKMTE
+211 VPNKMTE

-269 DIPSFTE
+269 DLPHFTE
-276 PQPLADDEPP
+276 PVPLLPDE
-286 EPKGDSTSIHRNMI
+286 EYTEKEKDSNSIHRSMI

-311 KASHKTNNSNNSSSS
+311 KASHKNSSSS
-326 SNSNKTTNNNNKT
+326 NNKSTNNNKA
-339 ENGVVGN
+339 ENGVKEAN
-346 GVEKRAAETKPDA
+346 GIDKRSMDESEPV
-359 PPDKKR
+359 DKKR
-365 RIMEQIHYEDLEAG
+365 RILEKIKYEDLDDE
-379 NDNGETQELKLSK
+379 NDTNRAPELKLSK

-404 HQSGPNTN
+404 TQSTSSSNN
-412 PPPLSALASICQAW
+412 PPPLSALSSICQAW
-426 SSGQQCSRPA
+426 SNGQQCLRPF

-441 AAVAALGELSPG
+441 AAVGALGELSPG
-453 GALMRHHHA
+453 GALMRQHHA
-462 ASMAREYTAVC
+462 ASMA
-473 AVPQACRRGELSPGG
+473 Q
-488 ALMRHHHAASM
+488 
-499 AREYLC
+499 
-505 TDGCPSVLHPRR
+505 
-517 VGGGELIPPDV
+517 LIPSDIKL
-528 ASELQRIYLS
+528 ELHRIYYS

-550 PAPAAAGADADDNVA
+550 PQPGAGADTEDHAA
-565 KADKFYEAL
+565 KAE
-574 LRFRNVKLRPFE
+574 
-586 VSDLSVACDVAGAD
+586 
-600 ADDNVAKA
+600 
-608 DKFYEALLRFR
+608 
-619 NVKLRPFEV
+619 
-628 SDLSVACDVAGADA
+628 
-642 DDNVAKA
+642 
-649 DKFYEALLRFRN
+649 KFYEALLRFRN

-693 CAKYA
+693 CSKYA
-698 MWQQRQ
+698 LWQQRQ

>member
-12 VGHVRFK
+12 VGYVRYK

-84 GAEAQAKDRDQV
+84 GPEAQAKDRDQV
-96 KMLLQN
+96 KGLLVN

-153 NYTES
+153 HYTES

-190 QDVIDA
+190 QDIIDA

-206 KHGDY
+206 KHIDY
-211 VPKKMTE
+211 VPNKMTE

-239 SSKDLFGECAKMDDQ
+239 SSKDLFGECAKLDDH
-254 AIASAMKHTT
+254 AIASAMRHTT

-269 DIPSFTE
+269 DLPKFSEPIPLLPTE
-276 PQPLADDEPP
+276 DDAPVEKD
-286 EPKGDSTSIHRNMI
+286 KGDSTSIHRNMI

-311 KASHKTNNSNNSSSS
+311 KASQKTNSSSS
-326 SNSNKTTNNNNKT
+326 DSNSKTTNNNNKVV
-339 ENGVVGN
+339 ENGVKETN
-346 GVEKRAAETKPDA
+346 GTAEKRPADEKNASEPVD
-359 PPDKKR
+359 KR
-365 RIMEQIHYEDLEAG
+365 RRILEKIHYEDLEDSNRNEDA
-379 NDNGETQELKLSK
+379 QELKLSK
-392 VERYLLGPSSQV
+392 IERYLLGPSSQV
-404 HQSGPNTN
+404 NQSSSSTN
-412 PPPLSALASICQAW
+412 HPPPLSALASICQAW
-426 SSGQQCSRPA
+426 SSGQQCARPI
-436 RVSAA
+436 RVGAA
-441 AAVAALGELSPG
+441 GCVAALGELSPG
-453 GALMRHHHA
+453 GALMRQHHA
-462 ASMAREYTAVC
+462 AAMA
-473 AVPQACRRGELSPGG
+473 Q
-488 ALMRHHHAASM
+488 
-499 AREYLC
+499 
-505 TDGCPSVLHPRR
+505 
-517 VGGGELIPPDV
+517 LIPADV
-528 ASELQRIYLS
+528 KSELNRLYLS
-538 GGELLRELWRCF
+538 AGELLRELWRCF
-550 PAPAAAGADADDNVA
+550 PAPATPAQEADSARA
-565 KADKFYEAL
+565 E
-574 LRFRNVKLRPFE
+574 
-586 VSDLSVACDVAGAD
+586 
-600 ADDNVAKA
+600 
-608 DKFYEALLRFR
+608 
-619 NVKLRPFEV
+619 
-628 SDLSVACDVAGADA
+628 
-642 DDNVAKA
+642 
-649 DKFYEALLRFRN
+649 KFYEALLRFRN
-661 VKLRPFEEKMLRDL
+661 VKLRPFEEKMLHDL
-675 TPLATSLTRH
+675 TPLATSLTKH
-685 MNQMIDAA
+685 INQMIDVA
-693 CAKYA
+693 CTKYA
-698 MWQQRQ
+698 LWQQRQ

>member
-12 VGHVRFK
+12 VNHVRYK

-84 GAEAQAKDRDQV
+84 GADAQAKDRDQV

-122 SLHPT
+122 SLHPI

-153 NYTES
+153 HYTES
-158 NNIKQEAGVSGA
+158 TNIKQEAGVSGA

-190 QDVIDA
+190 QDIIDA

-206 KHGDY
+206 KHIDY
-211 VPKKMTE
+211 VPNKMTE

-269 DIPSFTE
+269 DLPQFTE
-276 PQPLADDEPP
+276 SIPLLPEDDTVEK
-286 EPKGDSTSIHRNMI
+286 EKDSNSIHRSMI

-311 KASHKTNNSNNSSSS
+311 KASQKANNSSNS
-326 SNSNKTTNNNNKT
+326 SNKSTNNNKVL
-339 ENGVVGN
+339 ENGVKETN
-346 GVEKRAAETKPDA
+346 GVDKRHADESEPV
-359 PPDKKR
+359 DKKR
-365 RIMEQIHYEDLEAG
+365 RILEKIHYEDL
-379 NDNGETQELKLSK
+379 DNTGDSNSAQELKLTK
-392 VERYLLGPSSQV
+392 VERYLLGPSSQIS
-404 HQSGPNTN
+404 HSTSNTNN
-412 PPPLSALASICQAW
+412 PPPLSALSSICQAW
-426 SSGQQCSRPA
+426 SNGQQVARPV
-436 RVSAA
+436 RLGAA
-441 AAVAALGELSPG
+441 AAVGALGELSPG

-462 ASMAREYTAVC
+462 ACMA
-473 AVPQACRRGELSPGG
+473 Q
-488 ALMRHHHAASM
+488 
-499 AREYLC
+499 
-505 TDGCPSVLHPRR
+505 
-517 VGGGELIPPDV
+517 LIPADV
-528 ASELQRIYLS
+528 KSELNRIYLS
-538 GGELLRELWRCF
+538 GGELLRELWRSF
-550 PAPAAAGADADDNVA
+550 PQPGGAGAGGAGGAGGDAECAA
-565 KADKFYEAL
+565 KAE
-574 LRFRNVKLRPFE
+574 
-586 VSDLSVACDVAGAD
+586 
-600 ADDNVAKA
+600 
-608 DKFYEALLRFR
+608 
-619 NVKLRPFEV
+619 
-628 SDLSVACDVAGADA
+628 
-642 DDNVAKA
+642 
-649 DKFYEALLRFRN
+649 KFYEALLRFRN

-693 CAKYA
+693 CSKYA
-698 MWQQRQ
+698 LWQQRQ

>member
-12 VGHVRFK
+12 VGYVRYK

-84 GAEAQAKDRDQV
+84 GADAQAKDRDQV

-139 VINSEEYWNTPTLK
+139 VLSSEEYWNTPTLK
-153 NYTES
+153 HYTDSS
-158 NNIKQEAGVSGA
+158 NVKQEAGVSGA

-206 KHGDY
+206 KHIDY
-211 VPKKMTE
+211 VPNKMTE

-239 SSKDLFGECAKMDDQ
+239 SSKDLFGECAKLDDQ
-254 AIASAMKHTT
+254 AIASAMKNTTLDLTVCKYLCLNEYGVSGAFLADIQPQTDGCNGLKYNLTQDVIDAIFKTYPAVRKKHIDYVPNKMTEAEFWTKFFQSHYFHRDRIASSSSKDLFGECAKLDDQAIASAMKNTT

-269 DIPSFTE
+269 DLPQFIE
-276 PQPLADDEPP
+276 PVPLLPAEDEQPQDKDR
-286 EPKGDSTSIHRNMI
+286 GDSTSIHRNMI

-311 KASHKTNNSNNSSSS
+311 KASHKTNS
-326 SNSNKTTNNNNKT
+326 SNSNSSNSKTTNNNNKVV
-339 ENGVVGN
+339 ENGVRETN
-346 GVEKRAAETKPDA
+346 GVTEKRPGEEKCSTEPLEK
-359 PPDKKR
+359 KKR
-365 RIMEQIHYEDLEAG
+365 ILEKIHYEDLEDS
-379 NDNGETQELKLSK
+379 NTNGETQELKLSK
-392 VERYLLGPSSQV
+392 VK
-404 HQSGPNTN
+404 
-412 PPPLSALASICQAW
+412 
-426 SSGQQCSRPA
+426 
-436 RVSAA
+436 
-441 AAVAALGELSPG
+441 
-453 GALMRHHHA
+453 
-462 ASMAREYTAVC
+462 
-473 AVPQACRRGELSPGG
+473 
-488 ALMRHHHAASM
+488 
-499 AREYLC
+499 
-505 TDGCPSVLHPRR
+505 
-517 VGGGELIPPDV
+517 
-528 ASELQRIYLS
+528 SELHRLYLS
-538 GGELLRELWRCF
+538 CGEVLRELWRSF
-550 PAPAAAGADADDNVA
+550 PQPGSGAGETEEAGARAHA
-565 KADKFYEAL
+565 
-574 LRFRNVKLRPFE
+574 
-586 VSDLSVACDVAGAD
+586 
-600 ADDNVAKA
+600 
-608 DKFYEALLRFR
+608 
-619 NVKLRPFEV
+619 
-628 SDLSVACDVAGADA
+628 
-642 DDNVAKA
+642 
-649 DKFYEALLRFRN
+649 FYEALLRFRN

-675 TPLATSLTRH
+675 TPLATTLTKH
-685 MNQMIDAA
+685 LNQMIDTA

-698 MWQQRQ
+698 VWQQRQ

>member
-12 VGHVRFK
+12 VGYVRYK

-84 GAEAQAKDRDQV
+84 GADAQAKDRDQV

-153 NYTES
+153 QYTDS
-158 NNIKQEAGVSGA
+158 NNVKQEAGVSGA

-190 QDVIDA
+190 QDIIDA

-206 KHGDY
+206 KHIDY
-211 VPKKMTE
+211 VPNKMTE

-239 SSKDLFGECAKMDDQ
+239 SSKDLFGECAKMDDH

-269 DIPSFTE
+269 DLPQFTE
-276 PQPLADDEPP
+276 GGPLEEDTEREKDN
-286 EPKGDSTSIHRNMI
+286 SIHRNMI

-311 KASHKTNNSNNSSSS
+311 KASHKTNSSSNNNNG
-326 SNSNKTTNNNNKT
+326 NSNKTNNNKVV
-339 ENGVVGN
+339 ENGVKDTN
-346 GVEKRAAETKPDA
+346 GVGEKRPIDNKVTE
-359 PPDKKR
+359 PPEKKKR
-365 RIMEQIHYEDLEAG
+365 ILEKIHYEDLEDSNRNEDA
-379 NDNGETQELKLSK
+379 QELKLSK

-404 HQSGPNTN
+404 TQTNAQLSN
-412 PPPLSALASICQAW
+412 PPPVSALASICQAW
-426 SSGQQCSRPA
+426 AGCGRPLRA
-436 RVSAA
+436 GAG

-462 ASMAREYTAVC
+462 ATMA
-473 AVPQACRRGELSPGG
+473 Q
-488 ALMRHHHAASM
+488 
-499 AREYLC
+499 
-505 TDGCPSVLHPRR
+505 
-517 VGGGELIPPDV
+517 LIPADV
-528 ASELQRIYLS
+528 KSELHRLYLS
-538 GGELLRELWRCF
+538 AGELLRALWRSVG
-550 PAPAAAGADADDNVA
+550 AAAAGEDDAAARAAN
-565 KADKFYEAL
+565 
-574 LRFRNVKLRPFE
+574 
-586 VSDLSVACDVAGAD
+586 
-600 ADDNVAKA
+600 
-608 DKFYEALLRFR
+608 
-619 NVKLRPFEV
+619 
-628 SDLSVACDVAGADA
+628 
-642 DDNVAKA
+642 
-649 DKFYEALLRFRN
+649 FYEALLRFRN

-675 TPLATSLTRH
+675 TPLATTLTRH
-685 MNQMIDAA
+685 MNQMIDTA
-693 CAKYA
+693 CSKYA
-698 MWQQRQ
+698 LWQQRR
-704 AKLR
+704 AHLR

>member
-12 VGHVRFK
+12 VSHVRFK

-56 SPAGKPK
+56 SPIGKPK

-84 GAEAQAKDRDQV
+84 GADAQAKDRDQV
-96 KMLLQN
+96 KLLLQD

-115 EMKSRLL
+115 EMKSKLL
-122 SLHPT
+122 SLHPN

-153 NYTES
+153 LYTES

-190 QDVIDA
+190 QDIIDA

-206 KHGDY
+206 KHSDY
-211 VPKKMTE
+211 VPNKMTE

-239 SSKDLFGECAKMDDQ
+239 SSKDLFGECAKMDDH
-254 AIASAMKHTT
+254 AIASAMRHTT

-269 DIPSFTE
+269 DLPSFSE
-276 PQPLADDEPP
+276 GAPLADEEPP
-286 EPKGDSTSIHRNMI
+286 ERGDSSIHRNMI

-311 KASHKTNNSNNSSSS
+311 KASHKTNSS
-326 SNSNKTTNNNNKT
+326 SNSNSSNKTTNNNKVI
-339 ENGVVGN
+339 ENGVKETN
-346 GVEKRAAETKPDA
+346 GVEKRPSEEPVEG

-365 RIMEQIHYEDLEAG
+365 RILEKLHYEDLEAPTE
-379 NDNGETQELKLSK
+379 DPETQELKLSK

-404 HQSGPNTN
+404 NQTGPNTN
-412 PPPLSALASICQAW
+412 SPPLSALASICQAW

-436 RVSAA
+436 RVSASA
-441 AAVAALGELSPG
+441 CVAALGELSPG
-453 GALMRHHHA
+453 GGLMRHHHA
-462 ASMAREYTAVC
+462 ASMS
-473 AVPQACRRGELSPGG
+473 Q
-488 ALMRHHHAASM
+488 
-499 AREYLC
+499 
-505 TDGCPSVLHPRR
+505 
-517 VGGGELIPPDV
+517 LIPADV
-528 ASELQRIYLS
+528 KSELHRIYLS
-538 GGELLRELWRCF
+538 GGELIRELWRSF
-550 PAPAAAGADADDNVA
+550 PAPGATDAAAIARAHG
-565 KADKFYEAL
+565 FYDAL
-574 LRFRNVKLRPFE
+574 LRFRNLKLRPFE
-586 VSDLSVACDVAGAD
+586 VNIETNILSIYTGCYKIT
-600 ADDNVAKA
+600 NKA
-608 DKFYEALLRFR
+608 
-619 NVKLRPFEV
+619 
-628 SDLSVACDVAGADA
+628 
-642 DDNVAKA
+642 
-649 DKFYEALLRFRN
+649 
-661 VKLRPFEEKMLRDL
+661 
-675 TPLATSLTRH
+675 
-685 MNQMIDAA
+685 
-693 CAKYA
+693 
-698 MWQQRQ
+698 
-704 AKLR
+704 

>member
-12 VGHVRFK
+12 VGHVRYK

-70 HDGTC
+70 HDGAC
-75 STFHFVNPA
+75 STFHFVNPG
-84 GAEAQAKDRDQV
+84 GADAQAKDRDQV

-115 EMKSRLL
+115 EMKSKLL

-139 VINSEEYWNTPTLK
+139 VINSEEYWNTPTLR

-158 NNIKQEAGVSGA
+158 NSIKQEAGVSGA

-190 QDVIDA
+190 QDIIDA

-206 KHGDY
+206 KHIDY
-211 VPKKMTE
+211 VPNKMTE

-254 AIASAMKHTT
+254 AIASAMRHTT

-269 DIPSFTE
+269 DLPQFTE
-276 PQPLADDEPP
+276 PVPFLPNEDDVPHEK
-286 EPKGDSTSIHRNMI
+286 EKGENASIHRNMI

-311 KASHKTNNSNNSSSS
+311 KASHKTNSSNSSNNSSS
-326 SNSNKTTNNNNKT
+326 KTTNNNKVV
-339 ENGVVGN
+339 ENGVKDTN
-346 GVEKRAAETKPDA
+346 GVTEKRPAEESSSTD
-359 PPDKKR
+359 PPEKKKR
-365 RIMEQIHYEDLEAG
+365 ILEKIHYEDLENSSA
-379 NDNGETQELKLSK
+379 NEDNQELKLSK
-392 VERYLLGPSSQV
+392 IERYLLGPSTQS
-404 HQSGPNTN
+404 HQAHAQTSN

-426 SSGQQCSRPA
+426 SSGQQCARPV
-436 RVSAA
+436 RVSAG
-441 AAVAALGELSPG
+441 AAVGALGELSPG

-462 ASMAREYTAVC
+462 ASMA
-473 AVPQACRRGELSPGG
+473 Q
-488 ALMRHHHAASM
+488 
-499 AREYLC
+499 
-505 TDGCPSVLHPRR
+505 
-517 VGGGELIPPDV
+517 LIPSDV
-528 ASELQRIYLS
+528 KSELHRIYLS

-550 PAPAAAGADADDNVA
+550 PQPGASAEPDDTAARA
-565 KADKFYEAL
+565 E
-574 LRFRNVKLRPFE
+574 
-586 VSDLSVACDVAGAD
+586 
-600 ADDNVAKA
+600 
-608 DKFYEALLRFR
+608 
-619 NVKLRPFEV
+619 
-628 SDLSVACDVAGADA
+628 
-642 DDNVAKA
+642 
-649 DKFYEALLRFRN
+649 KFYEALLRFRN

-685 MNQMIDAA
+685 MNQMIDTA

>member
-12 VGHVRFK
+12 VSYVRYK

-122 SLHPT
+122 SLHPI

-153 NYTES
+153 QYTES

-190 QDVIDA
+190 QDIIDA

-206 KHGDY
+206 KHIDY
-211 VPKKMTE
+211 VPNKMTE

-269 DIPSFTE
+269 DL
-276 PQPLADDEPP
+276 PQFSEAGALDE
-286 EPKGDSTSIHRNMI
+286 EAEREHAACSSIHRNMI

-311 KASHKTNNSNNSSSS
+311 KASHKTNSSNINNSG
-326 SNSNKTTNNNNKT
+326 NSNKTNNNKVV
-339 ENGVVGN
+339 ENGMKETN
-346 GVEKRAAETKPDA
+346 GVAEKRPAEENSTE
-359 PPDKKR
+359 PPDRKR
-365 RIMEQIHYEDLEAG
+365 RILEKIHYEDLEDS
-379 NDNGETQELKLSK
+379 NTNESVQELKLSK
-392 VERYLLGPSSQV
+392 VERYVLGAAAPAAAP
-404 HQSGPNTN
+404 GGLT
-412 PPPLSALASICQAW
+412 PPVSALASVCQAW
-426 SSGQQCSRPA
+426 AGGARPLRA
-436 RVSAA
+436 SAG
-441 AAVAALGELSPG
+441 AAVGALGELSPG
-453 GALMRHHHA
+453 GALMRLHSA
-462 ASMAREYTAVC
+462 ACMH
-473 AVPQACRRGELSPGG
+473 Q
-488 ALMRHHHAASM
+488 
-499 AREYLC
+499 
-505 TDGCPSVLHPRR
+505 
-517 VGGGELIPPDV
+517 LIPADV
-528 ASELQRIYLS
+528 KNELQRLYLS
-538 GGELLRELWRCF
+538 AGELLRELWRSL
-550 PAPAAAGADADDNVA
+550 PQPTTAPEEEGAARAA
-565 KADKFYEAL
+565 KFY
-574 LRFRNVKLRPFE
+574 
-586 VSDLSVACDVAGAD
+586 D
-600 ADDNVAKA
+600 
-608 DKFYEALLRFR
+608 
-619 NVKLRPFEV
+619 
-628 SDLSVACDVAGADA
+628 
-642 DDNVAKA
+642 
-649 DKFYEALLRFRN
+649 ALLRFRN

-685 MNQMIDAA
+685 LNQMIDTA

-698 MWQQRQ
+698 LWQQRR
-704 AKLR
+704 ATLR

>member
-12 VGHVRFK
+12 IGYVRYK

-35 LENRDTVAVSHKYA
+35 LEHRDTVAVSHKYA

-84 GAEAQAKDRDQV
+84 GAEQQAKDRDQV
-96 KMLLQN
+96 KMLLQD

-115 EMKSRLL
+115 EMKSKLL
-122 SLHPT
+122 SLHPI

-153 NYTES
+153 HYTES
-158 NNIKQEAGVSGA
+158 NSIKQEVGVSGA

-190 QDVIDA
+190 QDIIDA

-206 KHGDY
+206 KHIDY

-239 SSKDLFGECAKMDDQ
+239 SSKDLFGECAKLDDQ
-254 AIASAMKHTT
+254 SIASAMKHTT

-269 DIPSFTE
+269 DLPQFTE
-276 PQPLADDEPP
+276 RVPLLPHEDDAPEQRADS
-286 EPKGDSTSIHRNMI
+286 GAVHRNMI

-311 KASHKTNNSNNSSSS
+311 KASQKSSS
-326 SNSNKTTNNNNKT
+326 SNSNSSNNNKT
-339 ENGVVGN
+339 NSKPTENGVKETNTN
-346 GVEKRAAETKPDA
+346 GIGEKRPAEDSNSECKNEPLE
-359 PPDKKR
+359 KKQR
-365 RIMEQIHYEDLEAG
+365 LLEKIHYEDLEG
-379 NDNGETQELKLSK
+379 TGEPEDVQELKLSK
-392 VERYLLGPSSQV
+392 VERYLLGPSSQIQ
-404 HQSGPNTN
+404 QSSTKGSN

-426 SSGQQCSRPA
+426 SHGQQCVRPV
-436 RVSAA
+436 RLSAA

-453 GALMRHHHA
+453 GALMRDPSHA
-462 ASMAREYTAVC
+462 MYA
-473 AVPQACRRGELSPGG
+473 Q
-488 ALMRHHHAASM
+488 
-499 AREYLC
+499 
-505 TDGCPSVLHPRR
+505 
-517 VGGGELIPPDV
+517 LIPPDV
-528 ASELQRIYLS
+528 KSDLHRMYLS

-550 PAPAAAGADADDNVA
+550 PQPGSSVVEGEDNSA
-565 KADKFYEAL
+565 RASQFYEAL
-574 LRFRNVKLRPFE
+574 RRFRH
-586 VSDLSVACDVAGAD
+586 
-600 ADDNVAKA
+600 
-608 DKFYEALLRFR
+608 
-619 NVKLRPFEV
+619 
-628 SDLSVACDVAGADA
+628 
-642 DDNVAKA
+642 
-649 DKFYEALLRFRN
+649 

-675 TPLATSLTRH
+675 TPLATSLTKH
-685 MNQMIDAA
+685 MNQMIDTA
-693 CAKYA
+693 CAKYVT
-698 MWQQRQ
+698 WQQRQ
-704 AKLR
+704 GKLR

>member
-12 VGHVRFK
+12 VGYVRYK

-96 KMLLQN
+96 KSLLQN

-139 VINSEEYWNTPTLK
+139 VISSEEYWNTPTLK
-153 NYTES
+153 HYTDS
-158 NNIKQEAGVSGA
+158 SNIKQEAGVSGA

-190 QDVIDA
+190 QDIIDA

-206 KHGDY
+206 KHIDY
-211 VPKKMTE
+211 VPNKMTE

-254 AIASAMKHTT
+254 AIASAMKHTP

-269 DIPSFTE
+269 DIPQFIEPVPLLPTE
-276 PQPLADDEPP
+276 DDAPHEK
-286 EPKGDSTSIHRNMI
+286 ERGDSTSIHRNMI

-311 KASHKTNNSNNSSSS
+311 KASHKTNS
-326 SNSNKTTNNNNKT
+326 SNSNSSSKTTNNNNKVV
-339 ENGVVGN
+339 ENGVRESN
-346 GVEKRAAETKPDA
+346 GVTEKR
-359 PPDKKR
+359 PPEDKCSTEPVEKKKR
-365 RIMEQIHYEDLEAG
+365 ILEKIHYEDLVDTNA
-379 NDNGETQELKLSK
+379 NQDAQELKLSK
-392 VERYLLGPSSQV
+392 VERYLLGPASQMS
-404 HQSGPNTN
+404 QTTNTAN
-412 PPPLSALASICQAW
+412 PPPLSALASVCQAW
-426 SSGQQCSRPA
+426 SSGQQCSRPV
-436 RVSAA
+436 RVGAG
-441 AAVAALGELSPG
+441 AAVGALGELSPG
-453 GALMRHHHA
+453 GALMRHQHA
-462 ASMAREYTAVC
+462 ASMA
-473 AVPQACRRGELSPGG
+473 Q
-488 ALMRHHHAASM
+488 
-499 AREYLC
+499 
-505 TDGCPSVLHPRR
+505 
-517 VGGGELIPPDV
+517 LIPTDV
-528 ASELQRIYLS
+528 KAELHRLYLS

-550 PAPAAAGADADDNVA
+550 PQPGSSTDTEDTTARA
-565 KADKFYEAL
+565 E
-574 LRFRNVKLRPFE
+574 
-586 VSDLSVACDVAGAD
+586 
-600 ADDNVAKA
+600 
-608 DKFYEALLRFR
+608 
-619 NVKLRPFEV
+619 
-628 SDLSVACDVAGADA
+628 
-642 DDNVAKA
+642 
-649 DKFYEALLRFRN
+649 KFYEALLRFRN

-675 TPLATSLTRH
+675 TPLATTLTKH
-685 MNQMIDAA
+685 MNQMIDTA

-698 MWQQRQ
+698 VWQQRQ

>member
-12 VGHVRFK
+12 VGYVRYK

-75 STFHFVNPA
+75 STFHFVNSGGP
-84 GAEAQAKDRDQV
+84 EAQAKDRDQV
-96 KMLLQN
+96 KGMLQN

-158 NNIKQEAGVSGA
+158 NNVKQEAGVSGA

-190 QDVIDA
+190 QDIIDA

-206 KHGDY
+206 KHLDY
-211 VPKKMTE
+211 VPNKMTE

-231 HRDRIASS
+231 HRDRIAVS
-239 SSKDLFGECAKMDDQ
+239 SSKDLFGECAKMDDH
-254 AIASAMKHTT
+254 AIASAIKHTAP
-264 LDLTV
+264 DLTV
-269 DIPSFTE
+269 DLPKFTE
-276 PQPLADDEPP
+276 PLPFLPSAHEDEPVD
-286 EPKGDSTSIHRNMI
+286 KSDSTSIPRNMI

-311 KASHKTNNSNNSSSS
+311 KASQKTNNNSTS
-326 SNSNKTTNNNNKT
+326 SNKTKVL
-339 ENGVVGN
+339 ENGVKEKKDQN
-346 GVEKRAAETKPDA
+346 GICEKRIAEESSNRTESS
-359 PPDKKR
+359 PPEKKR
-365 RIMEQIHYEDLEAG
+365 RILEKIHFEDLEDNNS
-379 NDNGETQELKLSK
+379 NDNAQELKLSK
-392 VERYLLGPSSQV
+392 IERYLLGPSTSTN
-404 HQSGPNTN
+404 NTNIKTNN
-412 PPPLSALASICQAW
+412 PPPLSGLASVCQAW
-426 SSGQQCSRPA
+426 SSGQSGQSSR
-436 RVSAA
+436 RGVSAGG
-441 AAVAALGELSPG
+441 AVGALGELSPG

-462 ASMAREYTAVC
+462 ASMT
-473 AVPQACRRGELSPGG
+473 Q
-488 ALMRHHHAASM
+488 
-499 AREYLC
+499 
-505 TDGCPSVLHPRR
+505 
-517 VGGGELIPPDV
+517 LIPSDIK
-528 ASELQRIYLS
+528 AELHRIYLS

-550 PAPAAAGADADDNVA
+550 PQPGTTIVDGEDNAARAA
-565 KADKFYEAL
+565 KFYEAL
-574 LRFRNVKLRPFE
+574 LRFK
-586 VSDLSVACDVAGAD
+586 
-600 ADDNVAKA
+600 
-608 DKFYEALLRFR
+608 
-619 NVKLRPFEV
+619 
-628 SDLSVACDVAGADA
+628 
-642 DDNVAKA
+642 
-649 DKFYEALLRFRN
+649 N

-675 TPLATSLTRH
+675 TPLATTLTKH
-685 MNQMIDAA
+685 MNQMIETA

-704 AKLR
+704 SKLR